1 MLGVKIEYYSLD
13 WYLSNLCFSPIK
25 IVLCNRIYDICVKC
39 FQAIAKSSKKEN
51 AIYLKYVLHRLRHM
65 DVWQKHNS
73 LHHAKL
79 INR

>member
-1 MLGVKIEYYSLD
+1 MLGVKIEFYSLD

-25 IVLCNRIYDICVKC
+25 IVLCNRIYNICVKC

-51 AIYLKYVLHRLRHM
+51 AIYM
-65 DVWQKHNS
+65 DVWQRRNS

-79 INR
+79 INSSHLIKA